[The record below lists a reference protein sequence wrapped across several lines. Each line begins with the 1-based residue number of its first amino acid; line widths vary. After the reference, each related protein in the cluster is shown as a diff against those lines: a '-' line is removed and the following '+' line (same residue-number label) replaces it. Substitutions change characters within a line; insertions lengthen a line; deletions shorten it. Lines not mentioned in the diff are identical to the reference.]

1 MAQSIAATKG
11 QWETFFHEANI
22 PEDEAKQYSEI
33 FYTNRMTF
41 NALHELT
48 KEDLSDL
55 GIIVLGDI
63 KNILRK
69 AKASSASSQNQTG
82 SSNIFIK
89 APAAKLPQLNE
100 DMTLPQ
106 FRKFKMD
113 WDVFKRITNL
123 PESQIHAQLY
133 NACSESV
140 QNSLVSTKSD
150 FFSLTEEKMMET
162 LEKIVTKQCNPPVH
176 WLHFRSVHQLQE
188 ESIKDFVVRLRSS
201 APNCEFQCPNCHFDL
216 QSINIKDQ
224 FIRGLHNESIQ
235 TDIIAKA
242 SQLKTLEDVI
252 KHSEAFETAQCD
264 QIQLQGSSEVM
275 AAHMSAY
282 QKKKK
287 EPNLPKPQITHP
299 CSGCGSY
306 LHGQLGSND
315 RSTKCPAWEKNCLN
329 CKIPNHFAR
338 VCQQQSQSDSA
349 QALIASVEYDQDSDT
364 FTTTFT
370 SIEEIPAILSPSLP
384 RQWHTN
390 PVKMNIFQGNGASIC
405 LAGPQHIAKFNLD
418 THDLIPCYKQVKA
431 VGGSKLTCHGWLPI
445 TFQIGKNTT
454 RKSRKSQ

>member
-1 MAQSIAATKG
+1 
-11 QWETFFHEANI
+11 
-22 PEDEAKQYSEI
+22 
-33 FYTNRMTF
+33 MT
-41 NALHELT
+41 
-48 KEDLSDL
+48 S
-55 GIIVLGDI
+55 
-63 KNILRK
+63 
-69 AKASSASSQNQTG
+69 
-82 SSNIFIK
+82 
-89 APAAKLPQLNE
+89 
-100 DMTLPQ
+100 PQ

-140 QNSLVSTKSD
+140 QNSLMHTESD
-150 FFSLTEEKMMET
+150 FFSLTEEKMIEI
-162 LEKIVTKQCNPPVH
+162 LEKIVTKQCNPTVH
-176 WLHFRSVHQLQE
+176 QLNFRSIHQLQE

-201 APNCEFQCPNCHFDL
+201 APDCEFQCPNCHFDL
-216 QSINIKDQ
+216 QSINIKHQ

-235 TDIIAKA
+235 TDILAKA

-252 KHSEAFETAQCD
+252 KHSEAFETAQRD

-275 AAHMSAY
+275 AARMSDY

-287 EPNLPKPQITHP
+287 EPNLSKPKTTRP
-299 CSGCGSY
+299 CSGCGS
-306 LHGQLGSND
+306 HSHDQPGSND
-315 RSTKCPAWEKNCLN
+315 RSTKCPAWGKNCLN

-338 VCQQQSQSDSA
+338 VCRQQSQSDSA
-349 QALIASVEYDQDSDT
+349 QALTASVEYDQDSDT
-364 FTTTFT
+364 FTTTLT

-384 RQWHTN
+384 RHRHIN
-390 PVKMNIFQGNGASIC
+390 PVKMNIFPDSGASLC
-405 LAGPQHIAKFNLD
+405 LVGPKHIAKFNLD

-454 RKSRKSQ
+454 KQPVYICDKVDRFYFGKKGCIDVNIFSQVFPFPMNSSSQSIPAVATINQSISMDPTSQATQACPPPWPEKLPYHHLKKTY